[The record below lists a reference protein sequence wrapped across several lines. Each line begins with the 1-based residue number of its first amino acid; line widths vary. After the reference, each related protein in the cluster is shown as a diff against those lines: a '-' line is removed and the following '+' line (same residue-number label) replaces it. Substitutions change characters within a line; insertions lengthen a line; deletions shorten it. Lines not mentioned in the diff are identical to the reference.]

1 MKSYLKI
8 IPYLICILFA
18 SCASDDS
25 RPAQTPRQVNVAL
38 TVTLPEPENVHSL
51 ARSYTDSEIRNVDVL
66 VFDED
71 GKFMERV
78 KVDGG
83 ELTPSG
89 TEISFSIC
97 LDATSKRRVI
107 HLVTNGRTPDGVTDR
122 LNFGDVTPAMSESV
136 AMLALKTST
145 FTGTLVDNVMPLIMW
160 GRVELPTGINI
171 VTKAD
176 NVKLLRA
183 VACVQ
188 VKKGAVERIE

>member
-25 RPAQTPRQVNVAL
+25 HPIQTPRQVNVAL
-38 TVTLPEPENVHSL
+38 TVTLPEPENVQSL

-89 TEISFSIC
+89 TEISFSIR

-107 HLVTNGRTPDGVTDR
+107 HLVPNGD
-122 LNFGDVTPAMSESV
+122 S
-136 AMLALKTST
+136 
-145 FTGTLVDNVMPLIMW
+145 
-160 GRVELPTGINI
+160 
-171 VTKAD
+171 
-176 NVKLLRA
+176 
-183 VACVQ
+183 
-188 VKKGAVERIE
+188 

>member
-89 TEISFSIC
+89 TELFI
-97 LDATSKRRVI
+97 
-107 HLVTNGRTPDGVTDR
+107 
-122 LNFGDVTPAMSESV
+122 
-136 AMLALKTST
+136 
-145 FTGTLVDNVMPLIMW
+145 W
-160 GRVELPTGINI
+160 
-171 VTKAD
+171 
-176 NVKLLRA
+176 
-183 VACVQ
+183 
-188 VKKGAVERIE
+188 